1 MLTPF
6 NQYQNTQVSTSSP
19 EKLLLMLYDGA
30 INFTR
35 IALDKMEKKD
45 IAGKGKFIGK
55 AQAIV
60 SELMSTLNHE
70 VGRDI
75 SRRLEQ
81 LYIYLIDEYLAA
93 NINNSPRSL
102 ENALKILTILRD
114 TWVEAIE
121 IWHRERVDQIA
132 PLSQAGQQQPRAM
145 GQMG

>member
-1 MLTPF
+1 MLTPL

-19 EKLLLMLYDGA
+19 ERLLLMLYDGA

-35 IALDKMEKKD
+35 IALDKMGKND
-45 IAGKGKFIGK
+45 IAGKGIFIGK

-60 SELMSTLNHE
+60 SELMNTLNHE
-70 VGRDI
+70 VGGDI

-114 TWVEAIE
+114 TWIEAID
-121 IWHRERVDQIA
+121 IWHRERDAQTP
-132 PLSQAGQQQPRAM
+132 PLSAAGQPQSRAV

>member
-45 IAGKGKFIGK
+45 IAGKGLYIGK

-60 SELMSTLNHE
+60 SELMNTLNHE
-70 VGRDI
+70 VGGDI
-75 SRRLEQ
+75 SRQLERLY
-81 LYIYLIDEYLAA
+81 LYIIDEYLAA

-102 ENALKILTILRD
+102 QNALKILTVLRD
-114 TWVEAIE
+114 TWVEAID
-121 IWHRERVDQIA
+121 IWRREREGLAVV
-132 PLSQAGQQQPRAM
+132 PGQQAPPRVM

>member
-1 MLTPF
+1 MLSPF

-70 VGRDI
+70 VGGDI

>member
-6 NQYQNTQVSTSSP
+6 SQYQNTQVSTSSP

-45 IAGKGKFIGK
+45 IAGKGLYIGK

-60 SELMSTLNHE
+60 SELMNTLNHE
-70 VGRDI
+70 VGGNI
-75 SRRLEQ
+75 SRQLERLY
-81 LYIYLIDEYLAA
+81 LYIIDEYLAA

-102 ENALKILTILRD
+102 QNALKILTVLRD
-114 TWVEAIE
+114 TWVEAID
-121 IWHRERVDQIA
+121 IWRRERETA
-132 PLSQAGQQQPRAM
+132 ALPAGRQPQSRAM

>member
-6 NQYQNTQVSTSSP
+6 NQYQNTQISTSSP

-35 IALDKMEKKD
+35 IALDRMEKKD
-45 IAGKGKFIGK
+45 VAGKGMYIGK

-60 SELMSTLNHE
+60 SELMNTLNHE
-70 VGRDI
+70 VGGDI
-75 SRRLEQ
+75 SRELER

-93 NINNSPRSL
+93 NINNAPRSL

-114 TWVEAIE
+114 TWVEAID
-121 IWHRERVDQIA
+121 IWRRERESGAA
-132 PLSQAGQQQPRAM
+132 PSARQSQPRSM

>member
-1 MLTPF
+1 MLSPF
-6 NQYQNTQVSTSSP
+6 NQYQNTQINTSSP

-45 IAGKGKFIGK
+45 IAGKGMYIGK

-60 SELMSTLNHE
+60 SELMNTLNHE
-70 VGRDI
+70 VGGDI
-75 SRRLEQ
+75 SRQLER

-102 ENALKILTILRD
+102 ENALRILTILRD

-121 IWHRERVDQIA
+121 IWRRERESLAASTAQQA
-132 PLSQAGQQQPRAM
+132 PPRAM

>member
-19 EKLLLMLYDGA
+19 ERLLVMLYDGA

-35 IALDKMEKKD
+35 IALDRMEKKD
-45 IAGKGKFIGK
+45 VAGKGKFIGK

-60 SELMSTLNHE
+60 SELMNTLNHE
-70 VGRDI
+70 VGGDI

-81 LYIYLIDEYLAA
+81 LYIYIIDEYLTA
-93 NINNSPRSL
+93 NIHNSPKAL
-102 ENALKILTILRD
+102 ENALRILTVLRD

-121 IWHRERVDQIA
+121 TWRKEREALA
-132 PLSQAGQQQPRAM
+132 PPMQQQGLQARAM
-145 GQMG
+145 GQAG

>member
-6 NQYQNTQVSTSSP
+6 NQYQQTQVSTSSP

-35 IALDKMEKKD
+35 IALDKMEKND

-60 SELMSTLNHE
+60 SELMNTLNHE
-70 VGRDI
+70 VGGEI

-102 ENALKILTILRD
+102 ENTLKILTMLRD
-114 TWVEAIE
+114 TWIEAIE
-121 IWHRERVDQIA
+121 IWHRERDGQA
-132 PLSQAGQQQPRAM
+132 ASFPQAGQPQARAV

>member
-35 IALDKMEKKD
+35 IAIDKMEKKD

-60 SELMSTLNHE
+60 SELMNTLNHE
-70 VGRDI
+70 IGGDI

-93 NINNSPRSL
+93 NINNSTRPL

-114 TWVEAIE
+114 TWVEAID
-121 IWHRERVDQIA
+121 IWRRERDGIA
-132 PLSQAGQQQPRAM
+132 APPLAPQAPQPRAM
-145 GQMG
+145 GQAG

>member
-35 IALDKMEKKD
+35 IAIDKMEKKD
-45 IAGKGKFIGK
+45 VAGKGKFIGK

-60 SELMSTLNHE
+60 SELMNTLNHE
-70 VGRDI
+70 VGGDV

-93 NINNSPRSL
+93 NINNSTRSL

-121 IWHRERVDQIA
+121 IWRRERDGIA
-132 PLSQAGQQQPRAM
+132 PALPQQAQQPRLM
-145 GQMG
+145 GQAG

>member
-60 SELMSTLNHE
+60 SELMNTLNHE
-70 VGRDI
+70 VGGDI

-121 IWHRERVDQIA
+121 IWHRERVEQIA
-132 PLSQAGQQQPRAM
+132 PLSPAGQQQPRAM